1 MKTLLVLVDDKTRFF
16 CDTFSLVSYGCLYID
31 DPLFFFRCCSA
42 SFAPNPGFFPSS
54 ASPIFQFS
62 KVLLKMSFQRQ
73 WQKMQLKALRS
84 CNISG
89 RNFSP
94 IKLPTILK
102 TRASIADE
110 NLFSSL
116 IWNANLLF
124 EWEWDFLIVVY
135 GFFKIGP
142 FWTL

>member
-1 MKTLLVLVDDKTRFF
+1 
-16 CDTFSLVSYGCLYID
+16 
-31 DPLFFFRCCSA
+31 
-42 SFAPNPGFFPSS
+42 
-54 ASPIFQFS
+54 
-62 KVLLKMSFQRQ
+62 
-73 WQKMQLKALRS
+73 MQLKALRG

-135 GFFKIGP
+135 GFFEIGP
-142 FWTL
+142 F

>member
-1 MKTLLVLVDDKTRFF
+1 MISMYLRKFDFKSKFYESSAAWNCSHKTFLVLVDDKTRFF

-102 TRASIADE
+102 SRASIADE
-110 NLFSSL
+110 NLF
-116 IWNANLLF
+116 
-124 EWEWDFLIVVY
+124 
-135 GFFKIGP
+135 
-142 FWTL
+142 